1 MVLALP
7 VAAALAVGL
16 VLGGR
21 VSRLAQLPLRAHWL
35 FFVAIAI
42 QVVAFPFGSLPWR
55 TGETAAGLLWLVS
68 WGFLAAAA
76 VVNRRIAG
84 VPVVAAGLG
93 MNVAAVVANGGT
105 MPVLPEAM
113 RAAGE
118 SYVAQANSTATAD
131 PNLAL
136 LVDRWAAPDWLPL
149 ANVFS
154 VGDIVIAVGAFAI
167 VLAAMGV
174 RLPRL
179 APRRGV
185 ASSSASRV
193 PREARGDAREH
204 LQSDRRHAFHDGAEV
219 SVDDDE
225 RSNRRGRGHRG
236 RTRGSRQERDLPEP
250 VAGPEVCELA
260 TLPRHAHSALDQDE
274 ELVSEPSFARQEVP
288 LPEAD
293 LVGDHR
299 ELAELRLRA
308 ACEERNLL
316 QQLDLCVSPEDH
328 AAILIRQRLSR
339 KPGARFIERLRTLN
353 QIPP

>member
-179 APRRGV
+179 APRRG
-185 ASSSASRV
+185 
-193 PREARGDAREH
+193 E
-204 LQSDRRHAFHDGAEV
+204 
-219 SVDDDE
+219 
-225 RSNRRGRGHRG
+225 
-236 RTRGSRQERDLPEP
+236 
-250 VAGPEVCELA
+250 
-260 TLPRHAHSALDQDE
+260 
-274 ELVSEPSFARQEVP
+274 
-288 LPEAD
+288 
-293 LVGDHR
+293 
-299 ELAELRLRA
+299 
-308 ACEERNLL
+308 
-316 QQLDLCVSPEDH
+316 
-328 AAILIRQRLSR
+328 
-339 KPGARFIERLRTLN
+339 
-353 QIPP
+353 